1 MSKNAELLRC
11 TDLVVGYGRQALLP
25 PISLTIGSGEFW
37 AVVGR
42 NGSGKS
48 TWFRTALG
56 LLPAISGSV
65 TTCEKLA
72 YVAQQRTF
80 DPLYPV
86 TVREVVTM
94 GTSRGWGFLGRRRDI
109 SEALEAVGIT
119 ALAGQPFRALS
130 EGQKQRVLLAR
141 MIASGARLALLDEPT
156 AAMDAVAEREAM
168 ALLVGLQK
176 RYAMSL
182 VVVSHHLPVALSNA
196 DRVLFLDRDGGA
208 VVCGTPAEVSADARF
223 RTRYGDTLES
233 T

>member
-1 MSKNAELLRC
+1 MSTPAELLRC
-11 TDLVVGYGRQALLP
+11 TDLVVGYGRQPLLP
-25 PISLTIGSGEFW
+25 PISLSIGPGEFW

-56 LLPAISGSV
+56 LLPAISGTV
-65 TTCEKLA
+65 THCGSLA
-72 YVAQQRTF
+72 YVAQQRAF

-86 TVREVVTM
+86 TVREVVAM
-94 GTSRGWGFLGRRRDI
+94 GTMRGWGFLRRGSDT
-109 SEALEAVGIT
+109 SEAMEAVGVT
-119 ALAGQPFRALS
+119 ALAEQPFRALS

-141 MIASGARLALLDEPT
+141 MITSGARLALLDEPT

-168 ALLVGLQK
+168 ALLVRLQK
-176 RYAMSL
+176 RYAMSV
-182 VVVSHHLPVALSNA
+182 VVVSHHLPVALGYA
-196 DRVLFLDRDGGA
+196 DRVLFLDRDGGT
-208 VVCGTPAEVSADARF
+208 VVCGTPAEVAADDRF